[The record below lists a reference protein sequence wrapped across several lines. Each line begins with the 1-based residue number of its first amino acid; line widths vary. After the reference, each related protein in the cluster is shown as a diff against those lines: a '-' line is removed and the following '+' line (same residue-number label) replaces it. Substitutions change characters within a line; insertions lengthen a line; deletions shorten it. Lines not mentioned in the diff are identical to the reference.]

1 MTDAEAQATTIPAPQ
16 PATAVVPPT
25 PAASRRDSSTLPWV
39 EKYRPSTLDGV
50 VAHED
55 ILDTLKHLMSTNN
68 LPHLLFYGPPGTGKT
83 TTVKACAIQLFGK
96 DRVRGNVLELNASD
110 DRGIDVVRNQIKEFS
125 STTSI
130 FSMKPSGS
138 TSATVKLVVL
148 DEADQM
154 SSDAQA
160 ALRRVIE
167 KYTKNVRF
175 VIICNHINK
184 LIPALQSRCTR
195 FRFGPVKKAQMMPRL
210 REIMTMEG
218 VKFTDEGLSAAL
230 KLSNGDMRRC
240 LNMLQAATLSCNEV
254 TEETIY
260 SSTGNPTP
268 QDIRSMTE
276 VMFQADFSTAWSDV
290 QNLVVTK
297 GYSVVDVVRELYPT
311 VIRLDLPQDCKAF
324 VLAKLSD
331 MEYNLSSGTSESV
344 ALAGVVGALQL
355 VKEAVTLKRPV
366 MMLASC

>member
-1 MTDAEAQATTIPAPQ
+1 
-16 PATAVVPPT
+16 
-25 PAASRRDSSTLPWV
+25 
-39 EKYRPSTLDGV
+39 
-50 VAHED
+50 
-55 ILDTLKHLMSTNN
+55 
-68 LPHLLFYGPPGTGKT
+68 
-83 TTVKACAIQLFGK
+83 
-96 DRVRGNVLELNASD
+96 
-110 DRGIDVVRNQIKEFS
+110 
-125 STTSI
+125 
-130 FSMKPSGS
+130 
-138 TSATVKLVVL
+138 
-148 DEADQM
+148 
-154 SSDAQA
+154 
-160 ALRRVIE
+160 
-167 KYTKNVRF
+167 
-175 VIICNHINK
+175 
-184 LIPALQSRCTR
+184 
-195 FRFGPVKKAQMMPRL
+195 MPRL